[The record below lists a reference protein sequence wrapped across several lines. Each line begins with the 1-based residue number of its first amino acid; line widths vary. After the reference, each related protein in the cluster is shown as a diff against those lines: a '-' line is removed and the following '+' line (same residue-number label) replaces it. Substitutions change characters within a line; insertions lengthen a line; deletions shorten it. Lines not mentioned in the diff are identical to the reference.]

1 MMGSREGGGP
11 RDQREGICCLSREE
25 RAWEVVG
32 GRRKGR
38 NKGDKGV
45 NR

>member
-25 RAWEVVG
+25 GALGGG
-32 GRRKGR
+32 GREKEGKKPRGEKSE
-38 NKGDKGV
+38 
-45 NR
+45 